1 MSLNNFDWED
11 VIKLANPKGEILFD
25 QLRDFFGGDDDL
37 MEEVIEKLQKGGFQ
51 IVTETSSELKKK
63 LDEHSKD
70 VIKETDSVKL
80 YLKEM
85 GKYELLS
92 KEEEYELA
100 KKMDEKRSEIC
111 EILFSSITALKKFLS
126 YDDKIKENSIPPEE
140 FIHIDLFMLKEE
152 NLEKNRISLLRS
164 FNIIRKWTNELVELK
179 SSGKNTKN
187 KNKKIKEIEKKITN
201 KLISLRIQAPYLK
214 KIIDAEKDVLR
225 QMEEEYNYIRN
236 IERKTGLHSKEL
248 LLLMKRKKRK
258 CSLTNEEI
266 VSYGTSLKEHLKRLK
281 KMEKNVCDRFENI
294 RERVKKVTEL
304 EKEINEYKQ
313 KMVQANVRLV
323 VSIAKKFIGRGL
335 EFSDIIQEGN
345 TGLIKA
351 VDKFDYKKGYK
362 FSTYSTW
369 WIKQAITRA
378 IAEQSRTI
386 KIPIHM
392 IDIIHKVSKSA
403 RLILQETGREPTFEE
418 IAERSGIELEK
429 IKGIYYNIHEI
440 ISLDTPIDEDGEVNF
455 GDFIEDNKA
464 YTPHKL
470 TSRSLMREKLEK
482 AMQSLSPREKKVIE
496 LRFGLIDG
504 IPRTLEDVGLM
515 FNVTRERIRQIEA
528 KALKKLRHPSRAG
541 ILKAFLEMT
550 EY

>member
-1 MSLNNFDWED
+1 MSSQSFDWEE
-11 VIKLANPKGEILFD
+11 VIKLANPKGEIHFD
-25 QLRDFFGGDDDL
+25 QLRDYFSGDEIL
-37 MEEVIEKLQKGGFQ
+37 IEEVIEKLQKVGFQ
-51 IVTETSSELKKK
+51 IVTESSSEWKKR

-70 VIKETDSVKL
+70 IIKETDSVKL

-85 GKYELLS
+85 GKFDLLT
-92 KEEEYELA
+92 KEEEYEIA
-100 KKMDEKRSEIC
+100 KKMDEGRAKIC
-111 EILFSSITALKKFLS
+111 EILFSSLTALKKFLS
-126 YDDKIKENSIPPEE
+126 YDEKIKENAIPPEE
-140 FIHIDLFMLKEE
+140 FIHIDLFRLKEE
-152 NLEKNRISLLRS
+152 YFDKNRTSLLRS
-164 FNIIRKWTNELVELK
+164 FNIIRKWMNELEGIKTGEKKVKEK
-179 SSGKNTKN
+179 SE
-187 KNKKIKEIEKKITN
+187 KIKELESKITN
-201 KLISLRIQAPYLK
+201 KLITLRIQAPYLK

-225 QMEEEYNYIRN
+225 QMEEEMNYIRN
-236 IERKTGLHSKEL
+236 IERKTGFKASELISMMKKKKKKCKLSKE
-248 LLLMKRKKRK
+248 
-258 CSLTNEEI
+258 EI
-266 VSYGTSLKEHLKRLK
+266 ISYGTSLKEHLKRLK
-281 KMEKNVCDRFENI
+281 KLEKDVCDKYETIKQRIE
-294 RERVKKVTEL
+294 KVSEL
-304 EKEINEYKQ
+304 EKEINEHKQ

-392 IDIIHKVSKSA
+392 IDIIHKASKAA
-403 RLILQETGREPTFEE
+403 RIILQETGREPTFEE
-418 IAERSGIELEK
+418 IAEKSGIELEK
-429 IKGIYYNIHEI
+429 IKGLYYNIHDI
-440 ISLDTPIDEDGEVNF
+440 ISLDTPIDEDGETNF
-455 GDFIEDNKA
+455 GDFIEDSKA
-464 YTPHKL
+464 QTPHKL
-470 TSRSLMREKLEK
+470 TSRTLMREKLEK
-482 AMQSLSPREKKVIE
+482 AMCSLTPREKKVIE

-528 KALKKLRHPSRAG
+528 KALRKLRHPSRSG
-541 ILKAFLEMT
+541 MLKAFFEMT